1 MKIVSRILKITACLL
16 IFSVIG
22 FLLTRILMAE
32 YYPPAMSA
40 LAPTD
45 ALRALHATDPT
56 AEVRQQQLR
65 ISYDDP
71 KKGRFMA
78 DHMYYCPAAG
88 ELQITLRYN
97 NSTLETVA
105 ADFGLAEA
113 PAPSPAL
120 FDFSLTDGTEA
131 DRNRYPLSYI
141 QTDYAMMY
149 QYARLAFSGVS
160 FGEETG
166 YLRLEIYYVGDGR
179 TPDYTQ
185 EPYATIP
192 VYELE
197 MVGYDSIF
205 TIGDLLK

>member
-1 MKIVSRILKITACLL
+1 MKIVSRILKITACVL

-22 FLLTRILMAE
+22 FLLMRIFMAE

-45 ALRALHATDPT
+45 ALRTLAATDPT
-56 AEVRQQQLR
+56 AEVRQQGLR

-71 KKGRFMA
+71 QKGRFMA
-78 DHMYYCPAAG
+78 NHMYYCPAAN

-105 ADFGLAEA
+105 TDFSLAEV
-113 PAPSPAL
+113 PAPSPTL
-120 FDFSLTDGTEA
+120 FDFSLTDGTGA

-141 QTDYAMMY
+141 ATDYALMY
-149 QYARLAFSGVS
+149 QYSRLAFSGVS

-166 YLRLEIYYVGDGR
+166 YLRLEIYYIGDGR
-179 TPDYTQ
+179 TPDYSK

-197 MVGYDSIF
+197 LVGYDKIF
-205 TIGDLLK
+205 TLGELLP